1 MANRTK
7 ADDDRA
13 QEKHLSKTKEG
24 TTRAKRRAM
33 AKTEPKEEAV
43 SCPEEGSAP
52 WAEIETVAKAEREAA
67 ERAAQEAAARAE
79 REAAERAA
87 QEAAARAE
95 REAAERAALE
105 TAARAE
111 REAAERAAQETAARA
126 EQEAAALP
134 ASCFQSLVVET
145 TIYSKNELA
154 NRSALVEKLL
164 AAESLGNAIRIQSEY
179 AKLSY
184 ASSIAY
190 LIKIGDVYR
199 NFVIRNFKWRRHLAE
214 H

>member
-24 TTRAKRRAM
+24 TSRAKRRAM

-67 ERAAQEAAARAE
+67 ERAALET
-79 REAAERAA
+79 
-87 QEAAARAE
+87 AARAE

-111 REAAERAAQETAARA
+111 R
-126 EQEAAALP
+126 EAAALP

-154 NRSALVEKLL
+154 NRSALIEKLL

-199 NFVIRNFKWRRHLAE
+199 NFVIRNFKWRHHLTE